1 MNKIFDED
9 AISEMMKKLKADTTG
24 KKAAVMQQ
32 IMNICERAGKEGF
45 NLKEISM
52 IGTAGYYLSQ
62 SPELKHFF
70 EQLLNHDPDTT
81 TYH

>member
-1 MNKIFDED
+1 MNKTFDED
-9 AISEMMKKLKADTTG
+9 AIAEMMKKIESDTTG
-24 KKAAVMQQ
+24 RKGAILQQ